1 MERDAASA
9 GAQRDTRALAAF
21 LPSAYGLNPKNIS
34 PARRGFYG
42 ETWKIHTG
50 GGDYFAKIDF
60 WPCHKE
66 SYRASLPIVQYMAR
80 RGLAF
85 VPKVIETLRGQLC
98 CAFQGGVLAL
108 FAYVPGD
115 LLEDYALE
123 DLYGCLSRVYALK
136 TDSLALETED
146 FSDEI
151 VRACANLAREPG
163 LPESAQMALRERER
177 AIAHYAGRLAQFSA
191 LCQKDRSGFHITHGD
206 AGGNFMSDGQHF
218 FLVDWDSVKLAPI
231 ERDAWVFMNDPA
243 QLRAI
248 VRALAQNGIAFQPRW
263 ERLCYYCYFYFF
275 SYLEGY
281 LASILSA
288 PEARGA
294 KIAADMAEYLAG
306 SWIYERLEAAEHAKA
321 VQAGKP

>member
-123 DLYGCLSRVYALK
+123 DLYGCLSRVYTLK

-163 LPESAQMALRERER
+163 LPESAQMALRNANAPSHTMPAVWRSFPPFAKKTGQDFTSHTATR
-177 AIAHYAGRLAQFSA
+177 AATSCRMASI
-191 LCQKDRSGFHITHGD
+191 
-206 AGGNFMSDGQHF
+206 
-218 FLVDWDSVKLAPI
+218 
-231 ERDAWVFMNDPA
+231 
-243 QLRAI
+243 
-248 VRALAQNGIAFQPRW
+248 
-263 ERLCYYCYFYFF
+263 FF
-275 SYLEGY
+275 S
-281 LASILSA
+281 
-288 PEARGA
+288 
-294 KIAADMAEYLAG
+294 
-306 SWIYERLEAAEHAKA
+306 WIGIR
-321 VQAGKP
+321 